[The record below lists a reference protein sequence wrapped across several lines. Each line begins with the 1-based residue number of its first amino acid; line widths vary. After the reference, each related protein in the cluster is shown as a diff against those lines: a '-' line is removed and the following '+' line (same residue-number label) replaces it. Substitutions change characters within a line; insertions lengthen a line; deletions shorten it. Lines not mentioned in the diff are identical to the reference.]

1 MEIPS
6 RALNF
11 RRWVR
16 TTSAA
21 LARAGWE
28 KPVRTAIT
36 IRLNTPRILDPMK
49 RLLEIMKTLRGPDG
63 CPWDRE
69 QTHLSLRPFLL
80 EEAAE
85 AVDALSSGNVQDI
98 PDELGDVL
106 LQVAFHAVIAEET
119 GDFDYSDI
127 ENAICEKLIRRHP
140 HIFGLV
146 TVSGADEVVQNWNE
160 IKKLERGGKEKHPLE
175 RIPAALGA
183 LERERQT
190 QKALEVPKL
199 EKSGVL
205 EAVQNASSDAQGVQD
220 VLGAAVAWA
229 RSLGVNAELE
239 LREKTTLN
247 IKQELE
253 RA

>member
-1 MEIPS
+1 MQ
-6 RALNF
+6 
-11 RRWVR
+11 
-16 TTSAA
+16 
-21 LARAGWE
+21 
-28 KPVRTAIT
+28 
-36 IRLNTPRILDPMK
+36 

-69 QTHLSLRPFLL
+69 QTHLSLRSYLL

-85 AVDALSSGNVQDI
+85 AVDALSHGNMLEI

-106 LQVAFHAVIAEET
+106 LQVAFHAVIAEES
-119 GDFDYSDI
+119 GDFSYLDI

-140 HIFGLV
+140 HIFGEV
-146 TVSGADEVVQNWNE
+146 TVSGSSEVIHNWNE
-160 IKKLERGGKEKHPLE
+160 IKKLERRGREKHPLE

-190 QKALEVPKL
+190 QKALNADKL
-199 EKSGVL
+199 EKEGLL
-205 EAVQNASSDAQGVQD
+205 EVVHNASSDAKSVQD
-220 VLGAAVAWA
+220 VLSAVVAWA
-229 RSLGVNAELE
+229 RGLGLNPELE
-239 LREKTTLN
+239 LRESTAHT